1 MNLLISMESWDLVMV
16 IDLRLGVGGADG
28 ARITR
33 SHICTR
39 PRNLRPILTDQLRH
53 RLGLVW

>member
-1 MNLLISMESWDLVMV
+1 MNLLISMESWDPIVMV

-28 ARITR
+28 ARIMR

-39 PRNLRPILTDQLRH
+39 PRNLRPISLDIVSGWSGR
-53 RLGLVW
+53 